1 MTRAPRR
8 TSAGDARV
16 TLWPCRLGQHTL
28 TARAASLQRCGLL
41 EGHGRTTCRVKSCR
55 RPVWHRILLA
65 NGLPGRH
72 RWASMCEQCQ
82 WCVAQ
87 ISTTH
92 YSHTQGRLTPE
103 ITIDSHTRACRATH
117 RTRAPRRRDGRA
129 TRRAAETGSR
139 DAPGDR
145 RTDPD
150 GMADGQTIEA
160 DQTPVRTR
168 RLECIGSQRGPGFRR
183 CVGCRYSGHEGFLL
197 LHRPGPVSPAQWK
210 SSVCKITQRLR
221 IVALP
226 AAEAASRVNGPML
239 L

>member
-1 MTRAPRR
+1 MPSHAQNAWPL
-8 TSAGDARV
+8 GDG
-16 TLWPCRLGQHTL
+16 T
-28 TARAASLQRCGLL
+28 
-41 EGHGRTTCRVKSCR
+41 
-55 RPVWHRILLA
+55 
-65 NGLPGRH
+65 
-72 RWASMCEQCQ
+72 
-82 WCVAQ
+82 
-87 ISTTH
+87 
-92 YSHTQGRLTPE
+92 
-103 ITIDSHTRACRATH
+103 
-117 RTRAPRRRDGRA
+117 GRA

>member
-1 MTRAPRR
+1 MRIRHSQHRA
-8 TSAGDARV
+8 
-16 TLWPCRLGQHTL
+16 
-28 TARAASLQRCGLL
+28 LQRCGLL

-103 ITIDSHTRACRATH
+103 ITIDSHTRMQPRTGD
-117 RTRAPRRRDGRA
+117 RTRGAPRRRDGRA

-150 GMADGQTIEA
+150 GMADGQTRHPSERGPRVYRFPARPWLLALCWLSIF
-160 DQTPVRTR
+160 RTR
-168 RLECIGSQRGPGFRR
+168 RLPSPTPTWSGVSRSVEEQ
-183 CVGCRYSGHEGFLL
+183 CV
-197 LHRPGPVSPAQWK
+197 
-210 SSVCKITQRLR
+210 
-221 IVALP
+221 
-226 AAEAASRVNGPML
+226 
-239 L
+239 